1 MAISDLIVAALN
13 LYVVIYFKTNVE
25 PKKAIIYDKMLENFK
40 YLNTGNF
47 L

>member
-13 LYVVIYFKTNVE
+13 IYAVVYYKINVE
-25 PKKAIIYDKMLENFK
+25 PKKAILYDKMLENFK